1 MKTKLSVG
9 MSFLFLLSAA
19 IVATI
24 YGAWLFYP
32 LEIKWLGLEKVVY
45 MKSVDISYNFNIL
58 LRYLTLP
65 WEQTLSMPN
74 FPSSADGLH
83 HFQQVKWLFHLA
95 QAVFLL
101 SLSGFLSFWNRIVRK
116 GYGALYRPVFVT
128 AAVLPIL
135 IGIVGVV
142 IGFDSFFTLF
152 HQVLF
157 AGDSSWLFNP
167 NTDPVIYILPA
178 DFFLHCFLLF
188 FVLYEMLFLGMIVN
202 CRPRRNSRQID
213 KSRENFPCR

>member
-1 MKTKLSVG
+1 MKTKFSVV
-9 MSFLFLLSAA
+9 MSLLFLLSVA

-32 LEIKWLGLEKVVY
+32 LEIKWLRLEQVVY
-45 MKSVDISYNFNIL
+45 MKSADISYNFNIL

-95 QAVFLL
+95 QAVVLV
-101 SLSGFLSFWNRIVRK
+101 SLPGFLSFWKHVVKK
-116 GYGALYRPVFVT
+116 GYGNLYRPVFVT
-128 AAVLPIL
+128 AAVLPVL
-135 IGIVGVV
+135 IGIFGVI

-152 HQVLF
+152 HQILF
-157 AGDSSWLFNP
+157 VGDSSWLFNP

-178 DFFLHCFLLF
+178 EFFLHSFLLF
-188 FVLYEMLFLGMIVN
+188 FVLYEGLCLGMVFW
-202 CRPRRNSRQID
+202 CQSKRKAR
-213 KSRENFPCR
+213 